1 MSSCTPATTHRQ
13 QGFTLIELLVVMTM
27 LSLIMV
33 GLGQAF
39 RSMGQ
44 TEVRVDERLQRS
56 DQMRVVHH
64 FLQSALGRLDATTF
78 ANPEVK
84 GGKGILFLADP
95 QSISWVGIMPARPG
109 VGGRHFF
116 RLAVEDLQT
125 GERALV
131 LRYQAWIP
139 LTTFPDWNLAEAQVL
154 VHRMT
159 GLQIQAEGMP
169 RQLSDAK
176 ADWPIGWQSGWPTA
190 QELPQRVSLLIQDQQ
205 GPWPPITIPLFA
217 SVSSDPVSGGFV
229 IGGGR

>member
-1 MSSCTPATTHRQ
+1 MNRRTPATARQQ

-27 LSLIMV
+27 LSLIMI

-64 FLQSALGRLDATTF
+64 FLQSALGRVDATTF
-78 ANPEVK
+78 ANPEIK
-84 GGKGILFLADP
+84 GGKGILFFADP
-95 QSISWVGIMPARPG
+95 QSISWVGIMPVRPG

-116 RLAVEDLQT
+116 RLAVEELQG
-125 GERALV
+125 GESALV
-131 LRYQAWIP
+131 LRYQAWTP
-139 LTTFPDWNLAEAQVL
+139 LATFPDWNQAESQVL

-159 GLQIQAEGMP
+159 GLQVQAEGMP

-190 QELPQRVSLLIQDQQ
+190 KELPQRVSLLIQDQQ
-205 GPWPPITIPLFA
+205 GPWPPITVPLFA
-217 SVSSDPVSGGFV
+217 SVSSDPVFGGFV
-229 IGGGR
+229 VGGGR

>member
-1 MSSCTPATTHRQ
+1 MSSCTPATPHRQ
-13 QGFTLIELLVVMTM
+13 RGFTLIELLVVMTM
-27 LSLIMV
+27 LTLIMV

-44 TEVRVDERLQRS
+44 TEVRIDERLQRS

-84 GGKGILFLADP
+84 GGKGVLFLADP

-116 RLAVEDLQT
+116 RLAVEDLQS
-125 GERALV
+125 GESALV
-131 LRYQAWIP
+131 LRYQVWTP
-139 LTTFPDWNLAEAQVL
+139 LTTFPNWNLAETQVL
-154 VHRMT
+154 VNRMT

-169 RQLSDAK
+169 RQLSDAQ
-176 ADWPIGWQSGWPTA
+176 ADWPLGWQSGWPTA
-190 QELPQRVSLLIQDQQ
+190 KELPQRVSLLIQDQQ

-217 SVSSDPVSGGFV
+217 SVSSDPVFGGFV
-229 IGGGR
+229 VGGGR

>member
-1 MSSCTPATTHRQ
+1 MSPRTPATTQRQ

-27 LSLIMV
+27 MSLIMV

-84 GGKGILFLADP
+84 GGQGVLFLADP

-116 RLAVEDLQT
+116 RLAVEDLQ
-125 GERALV
+125 GGDSGLV
-131 LRYQAWIP
+131 LRYQAWTP
-139 LTTFPDWNLAEAQVL
+139 LNTFPDWNQAETQVL
-154 VHRMT
+154 VNRVT

-169 RQLSDAK
+169 RNLSDAK
-176 ADWPIGWQSGWPTA
+176 ADWPIGWQAGWPIA
-190 QELPQRVSLLIQDQQ
+190 KELPQRVSLLVQDKQ
-205 GPWPPITIPLFA
+205 GPWPPITVSLLA
-217 SVSSDPVSGGFV
+217 SVGSAPVSGGFV
-229 IGGGR
+229 TGGGR

>member
-1 MSSCTPATTHRQ
+1 MSPRTPATAHQQ

-27 LSLIMV
+27 LSLIMI

-64 FLQSALGRLDATTF
+64 FLQSALGRVDATAF

-84 GGKGILFLADP
+84 GGQGVLFFADP
-95 QSISWVGIMPARPG
+95 QSISWVGIMPVRPG

-116 RLAVEDLQT
+116 RLAVEELQG
-125 GERALV
+125 GESGLV
-131 LRYQAWIP
+131 LRYQAWTP
-139 LTTFPDWNLAEAQVL
+139 LATFPDWNQAESQVL

-159 GLQIQAEGMP
+159 GLQVQAEGMP
-169 RQLSDAK
+169 RNLSDAK

-190 QELPQRVSLLIQDQQ
+190 KELPQRVSLLIQDQQ
-205 GPWPPITIPLFA
+205 GPWPPITVPLFA

-229 IGGGR
+229 LGGGR

>member
-1 MSSCTPATTHRQ
+1 MNPHTLATARRQ
-13 QGFTLIELLVVMTM
+13 RGFTLIELLVVMTM

-64 FLQSALGRLDATTF
+64 FLQSALGRLDATTLD
-78 ANPEVK
+78 NPEIK

-116 RLAVEDLQT
+116 RLAVEDLQ
-125 GERALV
+125 GGDSGLV
-131 LRYQAWIP
+131 LRYQAWTP
-139 LTTFPDWNLAEAQVL
+139 LTTFPDWSQAETQVL
-154 VHRMT
+154 VNHVA

-169 RQLSDAK
+169 RNLSDAK
-176 ADWPIGWQSGWPTA
+176 ADWPIGWQTGWPIA
-190 QELPQRVSLLIQDQQ
+190 KELPQRVSLLVQDEH
-205 GPWPPITIPLFA
+205 GPWPPITVSLFA
-217 SVSSDPVSGGFV
+217 SVGSAPVFGGFV
-229 IGGGR
+229 TGGGR

>member
-64 FLQSALGRLDATTF
+64 FLQSALGRVDATTF

-116 RLAVEDLQT
+116 RLAVEDLQS
-125 GERALV
+125 GESALV
-131 LRYQAWIP
+131 LRYQAWTP
-139 LTTFPDWNLAEAQVL
+139 LTTFPDWNLAETQVL
-154 VHRMT
+154 VNRMT

-217 SVSSDPVSGGFV
+217 SVSSDPVFGGFV